1 MMMVCFPE
9 KKQNKGLI
17 AENMCF
23 RSGYGMRSLNMDRK
37 SINEALIE
45 AYVVKADVADGKIVE
60 KDLGNLLNGDEDE
73 WLLGLQGSMVRKFWL
88 LFFSLIFWVFFLYVE
103 SGLNGLVDGGYF
115 LFKG

>member
-45 AYVVKADVADGKIVE
+45 AYVVKADVADGKMVE

-73 WLLGLQGSMVRKFWL
+73 WLLGLQESMVRKFCL
-88 LFFSLIFWVFFLYVE
+88 LFLFDFLGFFLFMLMEVTYVHRLIT
-103 SGLNGLVDGGYF
+103 LNVLK
-115 LFKG
+115 L